1 MVNLLYHYLEIT
13 ETPESIYQIVEFLSE
28 LWFNLS
34 ATRLKL
40 QALPLHLSIIKTFFH
55 PKVVFSK
62 VDEMKKKKKKILL
75 LVICYINLVFQLL
88 KILKLEEVF
97 TNFNFMFIKLSNS
110 KSKTI

>member
-62 VDEMKKKKKKILL
+62 VDKD
-75 LVICYINLVFQLL
+75 
-88 KILKLEEVF
+88 EEEEEEEDIIISDMLHKF
-97 TNFNFMFIKLSNS
+97 GISIIENS
-110 KSKTI
+110 KVRRSFYQL